1 MACGFQGLSDCGGA
15 FGERG
20 LKEIAPWHSQY
31 PGGGEGMDLE
41 TTQQLLATGVPAGK
55 NC

>member
-1 MACGFQGLSDCGGA
+1 MACGFQGLSDCGFA

-20 LKEIAPWHSQY
+20 LKEISPWRSQY
-31 PGGGEGMDLE
+31 LGGGEGLDLE
-41 TTQQLLATGVPAGK
+41 TAQQLLAAGVPAGK